1 MITMILQDLISWGCL
16 VLFGLFLLE
25 MVWYLQYKYDSILR
39 SRRLRKEIDRLNRLE
54 KNKK

>member
-39 SRRLRKEIDRLNRLE
+39 SRRLREEIDRLNRLE